1 MATSFKE
8 IEQQAQALAAED
20 RAKLAETLLE
30 SLQAPLSEI
39 EMAWAQEIE
48 ERVAAFDR
56 GETQAYAAE
65 DVFAGSA
72 APNSVKCA
80 RFVAAARRVSGRSRL
95 LQEGGAGAWRAFRCG
110 RRGNNGPRLGLPAC
124 WCARDQKYSASF
136 SQGLS
141 FRCCVSARCR
151 WDHHLCARTSLASAG
166 LLAIACSGPLT
177 NHSCRPATPAAEVNH
192 YDPTSPC
199 RSNQP

>member
-65 DVFAGSA
+65 DIFAE
-72 APNSVKCA
+72 
-80 RFVAAARRVSGRSRL
+80 ARR
-95 LQEGGAGAWRAFRCG
+95 
-110 RRGNNGPRLGLPAC
+110 
-124 WCARDQKYSASF
+124 
-136 SQGLS
+136 
-141 FRCCVSARCR
+141 
-151 WDHHLCARTSLASAG
+151 
-166 LLAIACSGPLT
+166 LT
-177 NHSCRPATPAAEVNH
+177 R
-192 YDPTSPC
+192 
-199 RSNQP
+199 